1 MQKCPLKCDD
11 NDPAEDTHEHILTCT
26 KLSGSNV
33 PLEFMHGS
41 TVEKIFILISFSE
54 LMRALGKAGGLPQN

>member
-11 NDPAEDTHEHILTCT
+11 NDPAEDTHEHKLTCT
-26 KLSGSNV
+26 KLSGRNV

-41 TVEKIFILISFSE
+41 TVEKIYITLLINY
-54 LMRALGKAGGLPQN
+54 K